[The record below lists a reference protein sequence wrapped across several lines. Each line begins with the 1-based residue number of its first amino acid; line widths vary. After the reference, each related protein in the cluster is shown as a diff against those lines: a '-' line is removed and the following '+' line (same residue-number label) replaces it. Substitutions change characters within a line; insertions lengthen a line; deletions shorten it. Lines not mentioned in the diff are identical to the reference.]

1 MTQIFEKRHFLW
13 QKNAESTEIFK
24 NAKFTKLN
32 FKNWPHAKK
41 ARPLIRPQKCLY
53 HKRMAPLF
61 NWMGPQRNY
70 INWKRSPL
78 SLFRSFPPRKKRGAW
93 AIRRCLLLYKL
104 ISSCIKICCIRLYHK
119 IKYITSFNMYTLIEI
134 SAIIYWSH
142 SNWKCREL
150 CILNKA

>member
-1 MTQIFEKRHFLW
+1 MAFMLPPSKPY
-13 QKNAESTEIFK
+13 
-24 NAKFTKLN
+24 AKK
-32 FKNWPHAKK
+32 PSAKK

-70 INWKRSPL
+70 INWKSSPL

-104 ISSCIKICCIRLYHK
+104 KSSCIKICCIRLFHK
-119 IKYITSFNMYTLIEI
+119 IKGAQVGSRNAINIALWPFVVMAALWLHRGAASLTNASGTHLRSI
-134 SAIIYWSH
+134 SLPTVSYCSIQ
-142 SNWKCREL
+142 
-150 CILNKA
+150 